1 MSGKLMRRLALL
13 LFFVPFV
20 LQAQQLAFPGAEG
33 FGRFTTGGRGG
44 KVYVVTNLQDSVTKP
59 TEGSLRWALNKQGP
73 RTIVF
78 AVSGTIELKRP
89 LSISKGD
96 VTIAGQTAP
105 GDGICIKDYVVT
117 VDADNVI
124 IRYLRFRCGNL
135 YATDA
140 SQDSFSGHRHKN
152 VIIDHCSMSWSVDE
166 AASFYDNENFT
177 MQWCLISESLNNGG
191 HPKGPHGY
199 GGIWGGM
206 GASFHH
212 NLFASHTSRNP
223 RFCGARYHEATKETE
238 LVDFR
243 NNVIFNWGFN
253 SSYGGEMGR
262 QNMINNYYKPGPAT
276 KKSVRGRILEPFDS
290 LGVWYIDGNYV
301 EGSRAISCDN
311 WNGGVQGDFAG
322 AGSIKAAKP
331 FDFAPVTTQRA
342 TKAYKLVVRAAGA
355 NLPRR
360 DPVDTRILKE
370 TISGKCTFG
379 GEYGASTGIIDNAAS
394 VGGWPELKTY
404 NVKEDSDKDG
414 MPDVW
419 EKTKGLDPLNPED
432 RNNISDNGYT
442 MLEEYLNSIH

>member
-1 MSGKLMRRLALL
+1 MRKLAIL

-44 KVYVVTNLQDSVTKP
+44 KVYVVTNLLDSVTKP
-59 TEGSLRWALNKQGP
+59 PEGSLRWAVNKQGP

-78 AVSGTIELKRP
+78 AVSGTIELKRS

-124 IRYLRFRCGNL
+124 IRYMRFRCGNM

-140 SQDSFSGHRHKN
+140 SQDAFSGHRHKN
-152 VIIDHCSMSWSVDE
+152 IIIDHCTMSWSVDE

-212 NLFASHTSRNP
+212 NLFASNTSRNP
-223 RFCGARYHEATKETE
+223 RFCGARYHQATKETE

-243 NNVIFNWGFN
+243 NNVIFNWGAN
-253 SSYGGEMGR
+253 SSYGGEMGQ

-290 LGVWYIDGNYV
+290 LGVWYVDGNYV
-301 EGSRAISCDN
+301 EGSRAISGNN

-322 AGSIKAAKP
+322 ARGIKAAKP
-331 FDFAPVTTQRA
+331 FDVAPVKTQSA
-342 TKAYKLVVRAAGA
+342 KNTYKLVVKEAGA
-355 NLPRR
+355 NLPKR

-370 TISGKCTFG
+370 TVSGKCTFG
-379 GEYGASTGIIDNAAS
+379 GEYGANTGIIDNAAN

-404 NVKEDSDKDG
+404 NVKVDSDGDG
-414 MPDVW
+414 MPDEW
-419 EKTKGLDPLNPED
+419 EKASGLDPSNPED
-432 RNNISDNGYT
+432 RNNVSDTGYT